1 MQTNSPRVLR
11 TFQLTM
17 MGVAA
22 VFAIRSLSITAVYGE
37 ASVTY
42 YVLAA
47 LLFLIPSALVCA
59 ELATTWPGSGGLY
72 SWVKLAYGPRLGF
85 LAIWLEWINTIVAFP
100 AMITFVIFTLIYP
113 FAHLLVQNKIFEFL
127 IFLAVLWGL
136 TLINFIGI
144 KTSSRFTSFCVLLGV
159 FIPVGLIIVL
169 GAVWLLSGKP
179 SHVHFTLAGLM
190 PHFHLANIAFLVVI
204 INSFSGIQI
213 IAFHANHT
221 EKPEIT
227 YKKAMLNIVIILLAL
242 AILGTLAMAVVLPQQ
257 SLSLIGGLV
266 QSFQTFLSS
275 FHLGFLTPLLGVMVG
290 IGVLSEINAWLI
302 GPSKG
307 LLASTET
314 GFLPQFL
321 KKTNSRGVPVGVL
334 TLQAIISS
342 VLGMAYLFMAN
353 VNSAYWL
360 LSDMTAQFTLLM
372 WLLVFS
378 SVIILRFKYKSIQRP
393 FRIPGKLFGAILFP
407 TLGWL
412 TCFCIFIAGFFPP
425 SMVIQHNEVF
435 LFETVLIGG
444 LTVFSIFPFLL
455 KSRNGIVVPQS
466 IEEKNYD

>member
-1 MQTNSPRVLR
+1 MSSTTTRVLK

-22 VFAIRSLSITAVYGE
+22 IFAIRSLSMTAVYGE

-59 ELATTWPGSGGLY
+59 ELATTWPNHGGLY

-113 FAHLLVQNKIFEFL
+113 FAQLIVQNKIFEFL

-136 TLINFIGI
+136 TIINFIGI
-144 KTSSRFTSFCVLLGV
+144 KTSSWFTSFCVSLGV
-159 FIPVGLIIVL
+159 FIPVGLVIIL
-169 GAVWLLSGKP
+169 GMVWVLSGRP
-179 SHVHFTLAGLM
+179 SNIDFTLAGLV
-190 PHFHLANIAFLVVI
+190 PHFHLANIAFLVVV
-204 INSFSGIQI
+204 INGFSGIQI

-221 EKPEIT
+221 DKPETT
-227 YKKAMLNIVIILLAL
+227 YKKAMLNIVMILLAL

-266 QSFQTFLSS
+266 QSLQTFLSS
-275 FHLGFLTPLLGVMVG
+275 FHMGFLTPLLAFMVG
-290 IGVLSEINAWLI
+290 VGVLSEINAWLI

-307 LLASTET
+307 LLAATET
-314 GFLPQFL
+314 GFLPEFL
-321 KKTNSRGVPVGVL
+321 KKTNSKGVPVSVL

-342 VLGMAYLFMAN
+342 VLGMAYLLMSN

-360 LSDMTAQFTLLM
+360 LSDLTAQFTLLM

-378 SVIILRFKYKSIQRP
+378 SVIVLRFKYKTINRP
-393 FRIPGKLFGAILFP
+393 FRIPGKLLGAILIP
-407 TLGWL
+407 VMGWV
-412 TCFCIFIAGFFPP
+412 TCFVIFIAGFFPP
-425 SMVIQHNEVF
+425 TTVIQHNEIF

-444 LTVFSIFPFLL
+444 LASFAIFPFLL
-455 KSRNGIVVPQS
+455 KARNAAEVES
-466 IEEKNYD
+466 I